1 MMWSSTMS
9 PERFGFGVVRRALIT
24 VVLAIWPTLALGQ
37 SAEDFFKTASLSMY
51 VGSGSGGGYD
61 AIARLLA
68 RHMTRFLPGNPN
80 FVVKNMPTA
89 AGVASANFIYNSA
102 PRDGSAILAA
112 QNASLVL
119 PLYDSPVAHYDPRKF
134 EWIGSTDKQQAI
146 CATWI
151 TSPIKTLE
159 DATKRDVPV
168 AATGVSAGPGVY
180 PKILNALFGTKFKV
194 ISGYDTGSMR
204 LAVEKGE
211 VEGICGLA
219 WQTYKAISFDWIENK
234 KLNVMVQLGLEK
246 NAELPDVP
254 LAIDLLKNPDDRNV
268 LELIVLPQEF
278 GRPFVAPPGVPADR
292 MAIYRKAFQ
301 AVVKD
306 GQFLADSTK
315 QRLSIEPLDDRQIQ
329 ALLDRAYRVPKPIHD
344 RAAVFSAEMN

>member
-1 MMWSSTMS
+1 MIR
-9 PERFGFGVVRRALIT
+9 PERRRPGIVARAVIAA
-24 VVLAIWPTLALGQ
+24 VLAIPPTMAHPQ
-37 SAEDFFKTASLSMY
+37 SAEEFFKSASLSLY

-80 FVVKNMPTA
+80 FVIKNMPTA

-112 QNASLVL
+112 QNASLML
-119 PLYDSPVAHYDPRKF
+119 PLYDSRVAHYDSRKF
-134 EWIGSTDKQQAI
+134 EWIGSTDKQEAI
-146 CATWI
+146 CTTWM
-151 TSPIKTLE
+151 TSPIKTLA
-159 DATKRDVPV
+159 DATRRDVPV

-180 PKILNALFGTKFKV
+180 PKIVNALFGTRFKV
-194 ISGYDTGSMR
+194 IAGYDTGSMR

-219 WQTYKAISFDWIENK
+219 WQTYKAISFDWIESK
-234 KLNVMVQLGLEK
+234 KLNILVQLGLAK

-254 LAIDLLKNPDDRNV
+254 LAIDLLKDPDDRAV

-278 GRPFVAPPGVPADR
+278 GRPFLAPPGVPADR

-301 AVVKD
+301 AVLRD
-306 GQFLADSTK
+306 EQFRAESAR
-315 QRLSIEPLDDRQIQ
+315 QRLSIAPLDDRQIE
-329 ALLDRAYRVPKPIHD
+329 ALLDRAYGAPKPIHD
-344 RAAVFSAEMN
+344 RAAVFAAEMN

>member
-1 MMWSSTMS
+1 MS
-9 PERFGFGVVRRALIT
+9 RVSLRSCIRLGLVVAALT
-24 VVLAIWPTLALGQ
+24 QVGAPALAQ

-51 VGSGSGGGYD
+51 VGSGGGGGYD
-61 AIARLLA
+61 AIARLVA
-68 RHMTRFLPGNPN
+68 RHMSRYLPGNPN
-80 FVVKNMPTA
+80 FVIKNMPTA
-89 AGVASANFIYNSA
+89 AGVAAANFIYNSA
-102 PRDGSAILAA
+102 PRDGSAILAT
-112 QNASLVL
+112 QNASLML

-134 EWIGSTDKQQAI
+134 EWIGSTDKQEAI
-146 CATWI
+146 CVTWI
-151 TSPIKTLE
+151 ASPIKTLA
-159 DATKRDVPV
+159 DATRREVPV

-219 WQTYKAISFDWIENK
+219 WQTYKAISFDWIENRK
-234 KLNVMVQLGLEK
+234 INVIVQLGLEK
-246 NAELPDVP
+246 NAELRDVP
-254 LAIDLLKNPDDRNV
+254 LAIDLLKNPDDRKV

-301 AVVKD
+301 AVLKD
-306 GQFLADSTK
+306 RQFRSESAK
-315 QRLSIEPLDDRQIQ
+315 QRLSIAPLDDKQIQ
-329 ALLDRAYRVPKPIHD
+329 ALLDRAYGAPKYIHD